1 MRARRRT
8 ALVRWAVAAL
18 GAVVVLYAVVV
29 AQTQVGSD
37 ATADFLS
44 SVTALTNI
52 LSVVAFAIAGR
63 SAWRSARSG
72 GRRSAAAHGESRAIT
87 AMRTLNAAT
96 LLSMSGLFLVIYGP
110 AVLGDPAQLNPS
122 TVVLHVLVPAL
133 ALVELLAVPGPRP
146 VDLRLV
152 WAVMVF
158 PVGWFAYTFARG
170 ALTSRYVYEFLDP
183 ELSGGERI
191 IVGMTV
197 LILSIFFLM
206 GVAILSLQRWRTAVR
221 SPLV

>member
-1 MRARRRT
+1 
-8 ALVRWAVAAL
+8 
-18 GAVVVLYAVVV
+18 
-29 AQTQVGSD
+29 
-37 ATADFLS
+37 
-44 SVTALTNI
+44 
-52 LSVVAFAIAGR
+52 
-63 SAWRSARSG
+63 
-72 GRRSAAAHGESRAIT
+72 
-87 AMRTLNAAT
+87 
-96 LLSMSGLFLVIYGP
+96 MSGLFLVIYGP
-110 AVLGDPAQLNPS
+110 TVLGDPAQLNPS

-133 ALVELLAVPGPRP
+133 ALVELLAVPGTRP

-158 PVGWFAYTFARG
+158 PVLWFAYTFVRG

-183 ELSGGERI
+183 ELSGGDRI
-191 IVGMTV
+191 IIGMTV